1 MANLF
6 NSQSHYES
14 KIIQNGQTVK
24 DVVIDNINKNG
35 NIVELVNDKLRHK
48 RFLYSNNRTNKF
60 RKNILNSVFAN
71 ARMPN
76 FYDYSKPIKIR
87 SRKIGKKYS
96 RKSKKNRVLEKDKIK
111 YMVIV

>member
-14 KIIQNGQTVK
+14 KIIENGQTVQ
-24 DVVIDNINKNG
+24 DVVVDNINKNG

-48 RFLYSNNRTNKF
+48 RYMYSNNRTNKF
-60 RKNILNSVFAN
+60 RKNVVNSVFAN
-71 ARMPN
+71 ARVPN

-87 SRKIGKKYS
+87 SRKIGKKYR
-96 RKSKKNRVLEKDKIK
+96 RKSKKNRVLEKEKMLK
-111 YMVIV
+111 

>member
-14 KIIQNGQTVK
+14 KIIQNGQMVK
-24 DVVIDNINKNG
+24 DVVVDNINKNG

-48 RFLYSNNRTNKF
+48 RYMYSNNRTNKF
-60 RKNILNSVFAN
+60 RKNAVNSVFAK

-76 FYDYSKPIKIR
+76 FYEYSKPIKIQ
-87 SRKIGKKYS
+87 SRKIGKKYR
-96 RKSKKNRVLEKDKIK
+96 RKSKKNRVLEKEGLK
-111 YMVIV
+111 